1 MYSENKDYCDEY
13 VSNGLEEE
21 VNYDRFH
28 QKGRNT
34 NKRKLKSQKSFK
46 QQRKYEEK
54 YRNNVRKNDRDSKI
68 YENRGFAIEKQQ
80 KALIEHIKKQE
91 QHIETEIETRK
102 REKQLKK
109 IEKFQNDMNRIIR
122 EKDFNGKKKMKA
134 FKKKKREEKRIQKLC
149 EQNEDKFDKKQK
161 SKEKKF
167 KKKKRP
173 DNAKKYKKEQRKQK
187 DIERKTTQ
195 YMKQMDKKPM
205 EKQFFIGGKEA
216 LIGDFDSN
224 DEVPFMDTIDYIA
237 YRTRRWEQ
245 WDYFDTLDYDEY
257 DEGINVK
264 IEKDRK
270 EQEEQEEIWEQE
282 EIIKKDKK
290 KQIIM
295 SGKELVKTKRRLV
308 RKLNRQVD
316 LYLKIEERCGKV
328 LQDQRLIRIEIEET
342 CHKQQLNM
350 ELFAQV
356 NDNYYDRHVDKDYY
370 SREMNTYNQI
380 LELGYTNEYEYDN
393 Y

>member
-1 MYSENKDYCDEY
+1 MYSENKDYRDEY

-21 VNYDRFH
+21 VNYNRFH

-46 QQRKYEEK
+46 QQRKYEKK

-68 YENRGFAIEKQQ
+68 YENRGFAIEEQQ

-91 QHIETEIETRK
+91 QHIATEITTCK

-122 EKDFNGKKKMKA
+122 EKVFNGRKKMKA
-134 FKKKKREEKRIQKLC
+134 FKKKKREEMRIQKLC

-173 DNAKKYKKEQRKQK
+173 DNAKKYKKEQRKHK

-195 YMKQMDKKPM
+195 YIKRMDKKPM

-224 DEVPFMDTIDYIA
+224 DEVPFMDTIE
-237 YRTRRWEQ
+237 YRDWFMFDMFFYEDEEEHERLNILAKEERERRE
-245 WDYFDTLDYDEY
+245 
-257 DEGINVK
+257 I
-264 IEKDRK
+264 
-270 EQEEQEEIWEQE
+270 QEEIWEQE
-282 EIIKKDKK
+282 DLAKEYKK
-290 KQIIM
+290 KQIIDT
-295 SGKELVKTKRRLV
+295 GKELVRTKRRLI
-308 RKLNRQVD
+308 RKLNRNVD
-316 LYLKIEERCGKV
+316 LYHKIEDRYKKV
-328 LQDQRLIRIEIEET
+328 QQDQSLIRIEIEEN
-342 CHKQQLNM
+342 CHEQELNM
-350 ELFAQV
+350 SLFSQV
-356 NDNYYDRHVDKDYY
+356 NDCGNNYYSGYRDDDYY
-370 SREMNTYNQI
+370 SREMNTYNRI
-380 LELGYTNEYEYDN
+380 LELGYTDEFEYDN
-393 Y
+393 